1 VEWQQ
6 SSLDGIVKQS
16 SLSVEWQQSSLD
28 GIVKQSS
35 LDGIVKQSSL
45 SVEWQQ
51 SSLDGIVKQ
60 VSLASNIYPMML
72 SSPQEWN
79 ACAHS
84 VATHDSQQS
93 ESVSGMAAIKS

>member
-1 VEWQQ
+1 MPKW
-6 SSLDGIVKQS
+6 
-16 SLSVEWQQSSLD
+16 
-28 GIVKQSS
+28 
-35 LDGIVKQSSL
+35 
-45 SVEWQQ
+45 
-51 SSLDGIVKQ
+51 Q

-93 ESVSGMAAIKS
+93 KSFGSESN